1 MRVPCPRDGSAGTI
15 DLSRDLDARYPMPD
29 GTPDPLPDVTAD
41 EPRPI
46 ENPPEILWGENRSL
60 LLTLRHVQR
69 VLRTDPDLADDL
81 LSVAYLD
88 ARQIIEDADQVVDA
102 VRGRPSALRRAVS
115 ALAES
120 IEGELEGDDASD
132 EAALAEDEAS
142 PEDGAV

>member
-1 MRVPCPRDGSAGTI
+1 
-15 DLSRDLDARYPMPD
+15 MPD
-29 GTPDPLPDVTAD
+29 GTPDPRSDAADD

-69 VLRTDPDLADDL
+69 MLRTDPDLAEDL

-115 ALAES
+115 ALADS
-120 IEGELEGDDASD
+120 IEGELEGDDAAD
-132 EAALAEDEAS
+132 EAAEAEDAA

>member
-1 MRVPCPRDGSAGTI
+1 
-15 DLSRDLDARYPMPD
+15 MPD
-29 GTPDPLPDVTAD
+29 GTPDPLPDAADD

-69 VLRTDPDLADDL
+69 MLRTDPELAEDL

-102 VRGRPSALRRAVS
+102 IRGRPSALRRAVS

-120 IEGELEGDDASD
+120 IEGELEGDDAAD
-132 EAALAEDEAS
+132 EAALEDDSAA
-142 PEDGAV
+142 PTDDTT

>member
-1 MRVPCPRDGSAGTI
+1 
-15 DLSRDLDARYPMPD
+15 MPD
-29 GTPDPLPDVTAD
+29 GTPDPLPDAAPD

-60 LLTLRHVQR
+60 LLTLRYVQQM
-69 VLRTDPDLADDL
+69 LRTDPALAEDL

-102 VRGRPSALRRAVS
+102 IRGRPSALRRAVS

-120 IEGELEGDDASD
+120 IEGELEGDDAAD
-132 EAALAEDEAS
+132 EAALED
-142 PEDGAV
+142 DGAAPTDDWA